1 MMPEIMNRVLVVEDE
16 NSIRRFIEIGL
27 KREGFDVHTVSNGHD
42 AMEYFGTWFPDL
54 VVLDIMLPDIDGF
67 QVCSSIRE
75 KYPDVFVIIL
85 TARSGD
91 MDKIMGL
98 ELGADDY
105 MVKPFNPLELA
116 ARIRA
121 VLRRSR
127 PELHDGGNKT
137 RCGMLVLDI
146 DAQKIYKNG
155 AEVMMTPRE
164 FELMKVFM
172 ENIGK
177 ALSRDELLNLAWGQD
192 FIGDYKTVDV
202 HVRRLR
208 EKIED
213 DPSNPAYIQTVWGL
227 GYRFKR

>member
-1 MMPEIMNRVLVVEDE
+1 MTEYGNRILVVEDE
-16 NSIRRFIEIGL
+16 LPIRRFISIGL
-27 KREGFDVHTVSNGHD
+27 KRENFQVHAVSNGRD
-42 AMEYFGTWFPDL
+42 ALEYFTKELPNL
-54 VVLDIMLPDIDGF
+54 VVLDIMLPDMDGF
-67 QVCSSIRE
+67 EVCSNIRE
-75 KYPDVFVIIL
+75 NYPDVFIIIL

-91 MDKIMGL
+91 MDKVMGL

-121 VLRRSR
+121 VLRRARTVQS
-127 PELHDGGNKT
+127 ETGKKFC
-137 RCGMLVLDI
+137 CGDLIVDLEGQKVI
-146 DAQKIYKNG
+146 KKGAQI
-155 AEVMMTPRE
+155 EMTPRE
-164 FELMKVFM
+164 FELMKVFVQ
-172 ENIGK
+172 NAGK

-213 DPSNPAYIQTVWGL
+213 DPSDPDYIITVWGL
-227 GYRFKR
+227 GYRFKG

>member
-1 MMPEIMNRVLVVEDE
+1 VPNGYDALAY
-16 NSIRRFIEIGL
+16 
-27 KREGFDVHTVSNGHD
+27 FDT
-42 AMEYFGTWFPDL
+42 ELPDL
-54 VVLDIMLPDIDGF
+54 MVLDIMLPDIDGF
-67 QVCSSIRE
+67 EVCSSIRE
-75 KYPDVFVIIL
+75 KYPNVFIIIL

-127 PELHDGGNKT
+127 PVQLEGENKT
-137 RCGMLVLDI
+137 CCGDLELDI
-146 DAQKIYKNG
+146 DAQKVFRKG
-155 AEVMMTPRE
+155 MEVEMTPRE

-172 ENIGK
+172 ENSGK

-213 DPSNPAYIQTVWGL
+213 DSSNPEYIQTVWGL
-227 GYRFKR
+227 GYRFKG